1 MGPYLER
8 SLQVFLDQQQQFR
21 NQLNSMMGQTPWALL
36 NELTERNLDAWKNMQ
51 RGFMD
56 AASQASPPPGQAG
69 RGTTTKKP

>member
-1 MGPYLER
+1 
-8 SLQVFLDQQQQFR
+8 
-21 NQLNSMMGQTPWALL
+21 MMGQTPWALL

-56 AASQASPPPGQAG
+56 AATQTVTPPGAAS